1 MARYGQ
7 AFKDKAVGRLL
18 PPESASLELVARDL
32 SISVATLEVRPCNTG
47 GAQLPRAARA
57 WRHDPQDNRYA
68 DRHPLHRIGLRA
80 ALQRPRLRPFCRTP
94 RAEFGDELNRA
105 VVEEGREIRGN
116 VAASPIAILLLLLGF
131 SLFIFVCLKDFF
143 N

>member
-7 AFKDKAVGRLL
+7 ALKDKVVGRLL

-57 WRHDPQDNRYA
+57 WRHDPQDNRRD
-68 DRHPLHRIGLRA
+68 DRHLLHRIALRA
-80 ALQRPRLRPFCRTP
+80 ALQRQRQRLRPFRRTS

-105 VVEEGREIRGN
+105 VVEEGGEIRGN
-116 VAASPIAILLLLLGF
+116 VAVSPIAIARIFLVHLCVLERLL
-131 SLFIFVCLKDFF
+131 
-143 N
+143 